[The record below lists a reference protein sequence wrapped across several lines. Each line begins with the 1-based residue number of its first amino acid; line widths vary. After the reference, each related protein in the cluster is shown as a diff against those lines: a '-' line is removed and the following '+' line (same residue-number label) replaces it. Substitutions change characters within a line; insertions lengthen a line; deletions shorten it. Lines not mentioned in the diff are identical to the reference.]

1 MAENEIRVS
10 HEALHG
16 FVSELFQ
23 AAGMPAEDASFYAW
37 SLVQTNLW
45 GIDSHGV
52 LRTKV
57 YVERVRKGAV
67 NPRPDIRKVRG
78 ALAFE
83 VLHGDDGAGPVVA
96 KAAMERAIELAG
108 QFGVGVVGA
117 LRSNHFGAAALYARM
132 AAEAGMIGIAMT
144 NVVPNVVAPGGS
156 KPVVGN
162 NPLAVAIPTFGEFP
176 FVLDIS
182 LSNVAGGKLLL
193 ASKKGEKIPLDWATD
208 SQGRPTDDPDIG
220 FKGFLLPMG
229 GYKGLGL
236 AYMVDILSGVLTGGA
251 FLDQMKGMYK
261 FPDDP
266 SLTGHFMIAIQT
278 EAVMSREDLQARM
291 DEFVSKIKA
300 SPMWDPSKE
309 MLIPGELEHR
319 TEQARRAQGI
329 PLPPALYDELIALGQ
344 ELGATIDDL
353 GLSGSRIKPRM
364 NAGISIAPDAHA
376 NVYGNL
382 PDATVYYFTN
392 R

>member
-1 MAENEIRVS
+1 MAEHDVLVNHAV
-10 HEALHG
+10 LHA
-16 FVSELFQ
+16 FVAELF
-23 AAGMPAEDASFYAW
+23 ARAGMPREGASFYAW

-57 YVERVRKGAV
+57 YVERVVKGAV
-67 NPRPDIRKVRG
+67 NPCPDIRKVRG

-96 KAAMERAIELAG
+96 KAAMERAIALAG
-108 QFGVGVVGA
+108 QFGLGAVGA

-132 AAEAGMIGIAMT
+132 AADAGMIGIAMT

-156 KPVVGN
+156 KPIVGN
-162 NPLAVAIPTFGEFP
+162 NPLAIAIPTAGEFP

-208 SQGRPTDDPDIG
+208 KEGRPTDDPDVG

-236 AYMVDILSGVLTGGA
+236 AYVVDILSGVLTGGA
-251 FLDQMKGMYK
+251 FLDGMKGMYK

-266 SLTGHFMIAIQT
+266 SLTGHFMIALQT
-278 EAVMSREDLQARM
+278 DAVMPREEFEERM
-291 DEFVSKIKA
+291 NVFVGKVKA
-300 SPMWDPSKE
+300 SPMWDASRE
-309 MLIPGELEHR
+309 MLIPGELEYR
-319 TEQARRAQGI
+319 TEQARRKQGI
-329 PLPPALYDELIALGQ
+329 PLPPALYEELVTLGH
-344 ELGATIDDL
+344 EFGAETRL
-353 GLSGSRIKPRM
+353 Q
-364 NAGISIAPDAHA
+364 
-376 NVYGNL
+376 
-382 PDATVYYFTN
+382 
-392 R
+392 

>member
-67 NPRPDIRKVRG
+67 NPRPDIHKVRG

-208 SQGRPTDDPDIG
+208 SQGRPTDDPDVG

-344 ELGATIDDL
+344 ELGATTSLEI
-353 GLSGSRIKPRM
+353 GTRM
-364 NAGISIAPDAHA
+364 NTDERGYHIHYQST
-376 NVYGNL
+376 NL
-382 PDATVYYFTN
+382 PIYSLLLHQPI
-392 R
+392 RRS

>member
-1 MAENEIRVS
+1 MAENQILVHYET
-10 HEALHG
+10 LHA
-16 FVSELFQ
+16 FVTELFYKS
-23 AAGMPAEDASFYAW
+23 GMPEDDARFYAW

-57 YVERVRKGAV
+57 YVERLRKGAV
-67 NPRPDIRKVRG
+67 NPRPNIRKVRG
-78 ALAFE
+78 TLAFE

-96 KAAMERAIELAG
+96 KAAMERAIALAG
-108 QFGVGVVGA
+108 QFGVGAVGA

-132 AAEAGMIGIAMT
+132 AADAGMIGIAMT

-208 SQGRPTDDPDIG
+208 DQGRPTDDPAIG

-236 AYMVDILSGVLTGGA
+236 AYVVDILCGVLTGGA
-251 FLDQMKGMYK
+251 FLDEMKGMYK
-261 FPDDP
+261 FPDEP
-266 SLTGHFMIAIQT
+266 SLTGHFMIALQA
-278 EAVMSREDLQARM
+278 EAVMPRAELEERM
-291 DEFVSKIKA
+291 PAFVGKIKA
-300 SPMWDPSKE
+300 SPMWDSSKE

-319 TEQARRAQGI
+319 TEQVRRANGI
-329 PLPPALYDELIALGQ
+329 PLPPALYDELVTLGN
-344 ELGATIDDL
+344 EMGVTTSL
-353 GLSGSRIKPRM
+353 R
-364 NAGISIAPDAHA
+364 
-376 NVYGNL
+376 
-382 PDATVYYFTN
+382 
-392 R
+392 

>member
-1 MAENEIRVS
+1 MSENQIVVHYESLLNLV
-10 HEALHG
+10 A
-16 FVSELFQ
+16 ELFHK
-23 AAGMPAEDASFYAW
+23 AGMPAEDARFYAW
-37 SLVQTNLW
+37 TLVQTNLW

-57 YVERVRKGAV
+57 YVERLRKGAV
-67 NPRPDIRKVRG
+67 NPRPQIRKVRG

-83 VLHGDDGAGPVVA
+83 VLHGDDGAGPVVG
-96 KAAMERAIELAG
+96 KAAMERAIALAE
-108 QFGVGVVGA
+108 QFGVGVVGVQ
-117 LRSNHFGAAALYARM
+117 RSNHFGAAALYARM
-132 AAEAGMIGIAMT
+132 ATEIGMIGIAMT

-162 NPLAVAIPTFGEFP
+162 NPLAIAIPTFGEFP

-208 SQGRPTDDPDIG
+208 NQGKPTDDPDLA

-236 AYMVDILSGVLTGGA
+236 AYVVDILCGVLTGGA
-251 FLDQMKGMYK
+251 FLDEMKGMYK

-266 SLTGHFMIAIQT
+266 SLTGHLMIALKT
-278 EAVMSREDLQARM
+278 EVVMSRAELQERM
-291 DEFVSKIKA
+291 AAFVSKVKA
-300 SPMWDPSKE
+300 SPMWDTSKE

-329 PLPPALYDELIALGQ
+329 PLPANLYDELVALGK
-344 ELGATIDDL
+344 ELGATSPL
-353 GLSGSRIKPRM
+353 PRIE
-364 NAGISIAPDAHA
+364 A
-376 NVYGNL
+376 
-382 PDATVYYFTN
+382 
-392 R
+392 

>member
-1 MAENEIRVS
+1 MAENEIRLS
-10 HEALHG
+10 HDSLHA
-16 FVSELFQ
+16 FVTELFHKS
-23 AAGMPAEDASFYAW
+23 GMPADDASFYAW

-57 YVERVRKGAV
+57 YVDRLRKGAV
-67 NPRPDIRKVRG
+67 NPRPNIHRVRG
-78 ALAFE
+78 SLAFE

-96 KAAMERAIELAG
+96 KAAMERAIALAG

-132 AAEAGMIGIAMT
+132 AADAGMIGIAMT

-162 NPLAVAIPTFGEFP
+162 NPLAVAIPTFGAFP

-193 ASKKGEKIPLDWATD
+193 ASKKGERIPLDWATD
-208 SQGRPTDDPDIG
+208 DQGRPTDDPGVG

-236 AYMVDILSGVLTGGA
+236 AYMVDILCGVLTGGA
-251 FLDQMKGMYK
+251 FLDGMKGMYK

-266 SLTGHFMIAIQT
+266 SLTGHFMLAIQT
-278 EAVMSREDLQARM
+278 EAVMPRAELEERM
-291 DEFVSKIKA
+291 TAFVDKVKA

-319 TEQARRAQGI
+319 TEQARRANGI
-329 PLPPALYDELIALGQ
+329 PLPPALYDELIALGR
-344 ELGATIDDL
+344 ELGVERL
-353 GLSGSRIKPRM
+353 ESR
-364 NAGISIAPDAHA
+364 
-376 NVYGNL
+376 L
-382 PDATVYYFTN
+382 
-392 R
+392 